1 MKITQSIHVR
11 KLEKSLI
18 ISFFSPLNFMA
29 KLLGHSAVVSSHSS
43 ALILAGLSLPDS
55 MIQLWFLKWFVSINV
70 GLHLAL
76 EDASF
81 NACNVFLYV
90 KMQIAASKFSI

>member
-1 MKITQSIHVR
+1 
-11 KLEKSLI
+11 
-18 ISFFSPLNFMA
+18 MA

-90 KMQIAASKFSI
+90 KMQSFLFSGNFLFQTLATFYGDSAEKRISYK

>member
-1 MKITQSIHVR
+1 
-11 KLEKSLI
+11 
-18 ISFFSPLNFMA
+18 MA